1 MSWLFQLFSCWR
13 ETPKKQVNML
23 NKILFSTNDDILIC
37 SRSREWMI
45 GEQQS
50 RRIKTTIINIIKM
63 TTTTSTWR
71 RRWIYIIIILGE
83 TSAKTRII
91 IRINHRQQ
99 RQTQCTWSL
108 VLMHIWMH
116 LCRLHAA
123 DISWTTPPQA
133 KPKPTLTTDR
143 VVCKLPIFPLWI
155 NAISNNQRHRVTYEI
170 TNFGHVAAGDQNNNP
185 KG

>member
-45 GEQQS
+45 GDQQS
-50 RRIKTTIINIIKM
+50 RRIKTTIIKIIKM
-63 TTTTSTWR
+63 TTTSTWR
-71 RRWIYIIIILGE
+71 RRWIYIIIIILGE

-91 IRINHRQQ
+91 IRINHSRQQ
-99 RQTQCTWSL
+99 RRRRQTQCTWSL
-108 VLMHIWMH
+108 VLMHM
-116 LCRLHAA
+116 CRLLLLPTYHEQH
-123 DISWTTPPQA
+123 PL
-133 KPKPTLTTDR
+133 KPAKPTLTTDR

-170 TNFGHVAAGDQNNNP
+170 TNFGHVAAGDQHNNP

>member
-1 MSWLFQLFSCWR
+1 MTFWFAVALVNEWSGTSKVAELKPPSSKSSRWR
-13 ETPKKQVNML
+13 RRPRRGLASSLDLHYYYYFGGDQCK
-23 NKILFSTNDDILIC
+23 NKNNNPHKP
-37 SRSREWMI
+37 
-45 GEQQS
+45 QAA
-50 RRIKTTIINIIKM
+50 
-63 TTTTSTWR
+63 TTTTTNAMHMITCS
-71 RRWIYIIIILGE
+71 YAHLN
-83 TSAKTRII
+83 A
-91 IRINHRQQ
+91 
-99 RQTQCTWSL
+99 L
-108 VLMHIWMH
+108 VPTAA
-116 LCRLHAA
+116 AA